1 MYPGTHAA
9 QAPDRLAAVMTGTGE
24 SLSYADLERR
34 SVQLAHLLYDAGLR
48 PGDVVALLTENNL
61 RAFEVYW
68 AAMRSG
74 LYITAVNF
82 RLKPDE
88 VAYIVDD
95 CGAAALIVSAEQ
107 AETAAAISAQT
118 GKVRLRLAFG
128 GPVAG
133 HDPYEETIA
142 AAPAEPFA
150 DQPHGAPMLY
160 SSGTTGRPEGVRPP
174 LPGVEVSQA
183 GDPVAVLAGQL
194 FGVTSDSVYLSPA
207 PIYHA
212 APLRWSAAIQAH
224 GGTVV
229 MMKKF
234 DAEQALQAIEDRQVT
249 HAQFVPT
256 MFVRML
262 QLPPQVRERYD
273 VSSLHVAIHAAA
285 PCPVQVKQ
293 KMIGWWGPVLVEYY
307 AGTEGNGMTVIDSA
321 TWLTR
326 PGSVGRAVLGTLR
339 ICADDGTELP
349 AGKIGG
355 VYFERDTVPFAYHND
370 PDKTRAAQ
378 HPQHPAWT
386 TLGDI
391 GYLDEDGF
399 LFLTDRRAFTI
410 ISGGVN
416 IYPQE
421 TENVLALHPAV
432 YDVAVIGVPDPE
444 MGESVAAFI
453 QPAAGAVPGPE
464 LAQEIAAF
472 VKSKIASFKAP
483 TIVRFVDELP
493 RTETGKLMK
502 SELKAKYARR
512 LRARQ
517 KRRTGRDDTP
527 SRDRGAAADPGGH
540 LDRADRPGRAERG
553 VHRAGARRA
562 GRLGPSIPRRARA
575 TRAARC
581 PACTRSTCSPLCNTP
596 RVALPGNVVAI
607 L

>member
-1 MYPGTHAA
+1 MYPGTYAA
-9 QAPDRLAAVMTGTGE
+9 EAPDRVAAVMAETGE
-24 SLSYADLERR
+24 SLSYAELERR
-34 SVQLAHLLYDAGLR
+34 SVQLAHVLHEAGLR
-48 PGDVVALLTENNL
+48 PGDVVALLTENSL

-68 AAMRSG
+68 AALRSG

-88 VAYIVDD
+88 VAYIVND
-95 CGAAALIVSAEQ
+95 CGATALIVSAEQ
-107 AETAAAISAQT
+107 AATAEAITSVTAEV
-118 GKVRLRLAFG
+118 KLRLAYG
-128 GPVAG
+128 GPVIG
-133 HDPYEETIA
+133 HGSYEETIA
-142 AAPAEPFA
+142 VAPAVPFG
-150 DQPHGAPMLY
+150 DQPHGATMLY
-160 SSGTTGRPEGVRPP
+160 SSGTTGRPKGVRPP
-174 LPGVEVSQA
+174 LPGIQVSEP
-183 GDPVAVLAGQL
+183 GEGLVTLASQF
-194 FGVTSDSVYLSPA
+194 FGVNAETVYLSPG

-212 APLRWSAAIQAH
+212 APLRWSGAVQAL

-234 DAEQALQAIEDRQVT
+234 DAEQALRAIGDRRVT

-262 QLPPQVRERYD
+262 RLPQQVRDRYD
-273 VSSLHVAIHAAA
+273 ISSLRVAIHAAA
-285 PCPVQVKQ
+285 PCPVEVKQ
-293 KMIGWWGPVLVEYY
+293 KMIGWWGPVLAEYY
-307 AGTEGNGMTVIDSA
+307 AGTESNGMTAVDSA

-326 PGSVGRAVLGTLR
+326 PGTVGRPVLGTLR

-349 AGKIGG
+349 AGEIGG
-355 VYFERDTVPFAYHND
+355 VYFERDDIPFAYHND
-370 PDKTRAAQ
+370 PEKTRAAQ

-399 LFLTDRRAFTI
+399 LFLTDRKAFMI

-464 LAQEIAAF
+464 LAQEVVTF
-472 VKSKIASFKAP
+472 VKSKIADYKAP
-483 TIVRFVDELP
+483 KVVRFVDDLP
-493 RTETGKLMK
+493 RTETGKLLK

-512 LRARQ
+512 
-517 KRRTGRDDTP
+517 
-527 SRDRGAAADPGGH
+527 
-540 LDRADRPGRAERG
+540 
-553 VHRAGARRA
+553 
-562 GRLGPSIPRRARA
+562 
-575 TRAARC
+575 
-581 PACTRSTCSPLCNTP
+581 
-596 RVALPGNVVAI
+596 
-607 L
+607 

>member
-1 MYPGTHAA
+1 MYPGTYAA
-9 QAPDRLAAVMTGTGE
+9 EAPDRVAAVMAETGE
-24 SLSYADLERR
+24 SLSYAELERR
-34 SVQLAHLLYDAGLR
+34 SVQLAHVLHEAGLR
-48 PGDVVALLTENNL
+48 PGDVVALLTENSL

-68 AAMRSG
+68 AALRSG

-88 VAYIVDD
+88 VAYIVND
-95 CGAAALIVSAEQ
+95 CGATALIVSAEQ
-107 AETAAAISAQT
+107 AATAEAITSVTAEV
-118 GKVRLRLAFG
+118 KLRLAYG
-128 GPVAG
+128 GPVIG
-133 HDPYEETIA
+133 HGSYEETIA
-142 AAPAEPFA
+142 VAPAVPFG
-150 DQPHGAPMLY
+150 DQPHGATMLY
-160 SSGTTGRPEGVRPP
+160 SSGTTGRPKGVRPP
-174 LPGVEVSQA
+174 LPGIQVAEPGEGLVTLASQF
-183 GDPVAVLAGQL
+183 
-194 FGVTSDSVYLSPA
+194 FGVNAETVYLSPG

-212 APLRWSAAIQAH
+212 APLRWSGAVQAL

-234 DAEQALQAIEDRQVT
+234 DAEQALRAIGDRRVT

-262 QLPPQVRERYD
+262 RLPPQVRDRYD
-273 VSSLHVAIHAAA
+273 ISSLRVAIHAAA
-285 PCPVQVKQ
+285 PCPVEVKQ
-293 KMIGWWGPVLVEYY
+293 KMIGWWGPILVEYY
-307 AGTEGNGMTVIDSA
+307 AGTESNGMTAVDSA

-326 PGSVGRAVLGTLR
+326 PGTVGRPVLGTLR

-349 AGKIGG
+349 AGEIGG
-355 VYFERDTVPFAYHND
+355 VYFERDDIPFAYHND
-370 PDKTRAAQ
+370 PEKTRASQ

-399 LFLTDRRAFTI
+399 LFLTDRKAFMI

-464 LAQEIAAF
+464 LAQEVVTF
-472 VKSKIASFKAP
+472 VKSKIAGYKAP
-483 TIVRFVDELP
+483 KVVRFVDDLP
-493 RTETGKLMK
+493 RTETGKLLK

-512 LRARQ
+512 
-517 KRRTGRDDTP
+517 
-527 SRDRGAAADPGGH
+527 
-540 LDRADRPGRAERG
+540 
-553 VHRAGARRA
+553 
-562 GRLGPSIPRRARA
+562 
-575 TRAARC
+575 
-581 PACTRSTCSPLCNTP
+581 
-596 RVALPGNVVAI
+596 
-607 L
+607 